1 MACMTLFAPPM
12 TMATTK
18 LARVIYCED
27 AADWKFESSVE
38 RNPISMSWVVVTD
51 NDGSRSLQMQ
61 WKPSADLR

>member
-18 LARVIYCED
+18 LAQMVYCED
-27 AADWKFESSVE
+27 ASNLHFESSVK
-38 RNPISMSWVVVTD
+38 RKPVSMSWVVVTD
-51 NDGSRSLQMQ
+51 NDGSRRLQMQ